1 MINVNRQT
9 VFGDLGDFKEFVV
22 KLNEVVGDD
31 CIRIYR
37 T

>member
-1 MINVNRQT
+1 MINENRQT
-9 VFGDLGDFKEFVV
+9 VFGDLSDFKEFVG
-22 KLNEVVGDD
+22 KLNDVLGDD